1 MVWIN
6 ALKSFEKVFFQKKSF
21 RFVAHKNNSMEGF
34 DNKDKN
40 AIYAKS
46 LRAGKRTYFFDVR
59 ESTRSGDY
67 YLTITESK
75 KRFVDDSGRFVFDKH
90 KVFLYKEDFEQF
102 VDDLNDVM
110 AFIKKEQPFTTAD
123 LKQERERN
131 REARESAAPTNFSD
145 VSFEDLDK

>member
-1 MVWIN
+1 LLQLGLLQEI
-6 ALKSFEKVFFQKKSF
+6 LCKKF
-21 RFVAHKNNSMEGF
+21 MEGF
-34 DNKDKN
+34 DNKEKN

-59 ESTRSGDY
+59 ESTRSGDF

-102 VDDLNDVM
+102 VSELNDVM
-110 AFIKKEQPFTTAD
+110 DYIKREQPFTTQG
-123 LKQERERN
+123 LKDEREKR
-131 REARESAAPTNFSD
+131 RGERESTPASNFTD
-145 VSFEDLDK
+145 VSFEDLDS

>member
-1 MVWIN
+1 
-6 ALKSFEKVFFQKKSF
+6 
-21 RFVAHKNNSMEGF
+21 MEGF
-34 DNKDKN
+34 DNKEKN

-59 ESTRSGDY
+59 ESTRSGDF

-102 VDDLNDVM
+102 VSELNDVM
-110 AFIKKEQPFTTAD
+110 DYIKREQPFTTQG
-123 LKQERERN
+123 LKDEREKR
-131 REARESAAPTNFSD
+131 RGERESTPASNFTD
-145 VSFEDLDK
+145 VSFEDLDS

>member
-1 MVWIN
+1 ME
-6 ALKSFEKVFFQKKSF
+6 SFE
-21 RFVAHKNNSMEGF
+21 
-34 DNKDKN
+34 NKDKN

-59 ESTRSGDY
+59 ESTRSGDF

-75 KRFVDDSGRFVFDKH
+75 KRFVDDSGKFVFDKH

-102 VDDLNDVM
+102 AADLNDVM
-110 AFIKKEQPFTTAD
+110 AYIKQEQPFTTEG
-123 LKQERERN
+123 LKQEREKN
-131 REARESAAPTNFSD
+131 REAREATASNNFSD